1 MIRSPIVTETSVMP
15 TVHNGELL
23 LALEKNST
31 QWTLAVATPS
41 TDSHWQTQTPGYAWD
56 YVLGSTESNDTV
68 QLRAPAQLT
77 DAVYGTFTIS
87 AETVI
92 DGTVVET
99 WTTSGST
106 IVSSAYAPVTELFIR
121 FLATPDDP
129 NLPQNVPP
137 SNNTRGNAGTKIR
150 TSGGGDPPGGRPR

>member
-1 MIRSPIVTETSVMP
+1 MP
-15 TVHNGELL
+15 TVHTGELL

-56 YVLGSTESNDTV
+56 YVLASTESSDTV

-99 WTTSGST
+99 WTTSGSV
-106 IVSSAYAPVTELFIR
+106 IVSSAYAAVSDLYVR
-121 FLATPDDP
+121 FLATPDDFDP
-129 NLPQNVPP
+129 EKAAE
-137 SNNTRGNAGTKIR
+137 RGFGFVRLQQLALRHLIG
-150 TSGGGDPPGGRPR
+150 